1 MKALFLGFSVTADSN
16 GYVETITAL
25 DDSISI
31 EKIAFGGIQP
41 HHLAFFVNKIFS
53 GKAYDYIFLEISTA
67 GFRSFL
73 KKELYLASLLYI
85 LREVRNVGAAPVLVD
100 LPREDVNYENDWVTR
115 INSSLSNALGIS
127 HINVTSLLEN
137 DIKSYLRDG
146 IHTNQI
152 GAQNF
157 GAIIHREIKR
167 GLIRKSDLFESFKFP
182 FEDSDKLYLLDAD
195 PKERKFSFARSGF
208 SQDFI
213 SLGEGEFIEFCVPD
227 GYQAV
232 GLSFLMGPSSGY
244 VVIKNMKHERE
255 VLTRDQFS
263 YYTRLGVQYFSP
275 LTLTEKVEVLSMN
288 KAVDIKL
295 LKGEQFNGPIENF
308 VGSLLVTNF
317 SFEDRLK
324 TITDLPIE
332 FYL

>member
-1 MKALFLGFSVTADSN
+1 MTAESN
-16 GYVETITAL
+16 GYVETITEL

-53 GKAYDYIFLEISTA
+53 GKTYDYIFLEISTA

-85 LREVRNVGAAPVLVD
+85 LREIRRVGAAPVIVD

-115 INSSLSNALGIS
+115 IHSSLSKALGIS
-127 HINVTSLLEN
+127 HINVTYLLKN

-152 GAQNF
+152 GAKSF
-157 GAIIHREIKR
+157 GAIIYREIQR

-182 FEDSDKLYLLDAD
+182 FDDSDKLYLLDVD

-213 SLGEGEFIEFCVPD
+213 SLGESEFIEFCVPD
-227 GYQAV
+227 GYRAV
-232 GLSFLMGPSSGY
+232 GLSFLMGPRSGY
-244 VVIKNMKHERE
+244 IAIKNIKHKKEI
-255 VLTRDQFS
+255 LTRDQFS

-275 LTLTEKVEVLSMN
+275 LTFTEKVEILTIN
-288 KAVDIKL
+288 KAVDVKL
-295 LKGEQFNGPIENF
+295 LKGEQFNGAIENF
-308 VGSLLVTNF
+308 IGSLLVTNF
-317 SFEDRLK
+317 SLEDRLK

-332 FYL
+332 FHL